1 MRWYLWAISEVA
13 FVASSI
19 LGCAVF
25 LFLRAMKLNLDNP
38 LIAETKSEDLDIL
51 QTYANEIDLW
61 NGMLVPGLTGIALS
75 LQLEQDLMS

>member
-51 QTYANEIDLW
+51 
-61 NGMLVPGLTGIALS
+61 
-75 LQLEQDLMS
+75 